1 MGELVEQDRDEEQDR
16 RGERRGP
23 DQAASPIRMPG
34 GKYAG
39 TEARGDQKED
49 DKQAPVDKDINAGN
63 AAYSKSYVHRRSFPR
78 SLGLIHWN
86 TSIIS
91 PPYRPR
97 HFHAAHA
104 TEALNPP
111 DSPVQKILSDP

>member
-78 SLGLIHWN
+78 SLGLIHCIPP
-86 TSIIS
+86 SFHHYIGRDIS
-91 PPYRPR
+91 TQ
-97 HFHAAHA
+97 HMQ
-104 TEALNPP
+104 
-111 DSPVQKILSDP
+111 QKR